1 MSTDL
6 DIDSIVTEFNNI
18 YIDTE
23 ISDMI
28 SYVDS
33 LDADITLKNYIKER
47 IYNNSYISYEMIHH
61 ICDKE

>member
-1 MSTDL
+1 MLNDL
-6 DIDSIVTEFNNI
+6 DIDSIVTGFNNT

-47 IYNNSYISYEMIHH
+47 IYNNTYVSYEMIHY